1 MRIEVLVGV
10 VGIVVF
16 AIVFAGGLI
25 LVTNKDVREEG

>member
-16 AIVFAGGLI
+16 ALVFAGGLI
-25 LVTNKDVREEG
+25 LIMSRE

>member
-16 AIVFAGGLI
+16 ALVFAGGLI
-25 LVTNKDVREEG
+25 LIMNRE